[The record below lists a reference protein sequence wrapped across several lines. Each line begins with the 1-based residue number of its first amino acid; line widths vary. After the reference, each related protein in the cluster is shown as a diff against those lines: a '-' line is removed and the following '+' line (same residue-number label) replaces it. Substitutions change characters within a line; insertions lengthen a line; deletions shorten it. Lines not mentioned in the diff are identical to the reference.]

1 MAFVNFYLDKPF
13 LPSIPKEQVKETIAE
28 SKRLKKPY
36 PKAILN
42 PKPTTLYLFF
52 TYERAQR
59 IKARTTIK
67 VLPEQWDFHK
77 GKYKTVIKG
86 SLELNNELDS
96 IANSLLKQYA
106 KLKDERD

>member
-13 LPSIPKEQVKETIAE
+13 LPSIPKEQVKEVIAE
-28 SKRLKKPY
+28 SKRLKKHY
-36 PKAILN
+36 PKSILN

-52 TYERAQR
+52 TYERGER

-67 VLPEQWDFHK
+67 VLPEHWDFHK
-77 GKYKTVIKG
+77 GKYKAVIKG

-96 IANSLLKQYA
+96 LSNSLLKQ
-106 KLKDERD
+106 